1 MTPRKGGSA
10 MVSVVA
16 LTSLPPGHGS
26 RVLRAAGCGES
37 RLRRRNDGAAQGG
50 WRDLRVIESGRV

>member
-37 RLRRRNDGAAQGG
+37 RLRRRNDGAVQ
-50 WRDLRVIESGRV
+50 RRVDGEICE